1 MKYQYTDDQYVEIN
15 IANHKG
21 NYYIDPRHNYFID

>member
-1 MKYQYTDDQYVEIN
+1 MKDHTDQYVKKN